1 MLHRTKPRVAVTFAL
16 MALAACGTPPPRSP
30 AKPEVSIPE
39 AKVRPC
45 FTLRAGDELRPKDAQ
60 KLLASLVEN
69 VHLGPEDEALRQ
81 PKSLRDVKAMLRKDL
96 VYFYANGA
104 AYARTLET
112 LEGRLAEAQ
121 LELLLGDAMLVAS
134 QVLTNQHAWVGGH
147 LRVARANLAGESRD
161 TTSDRGRML
170 SQLIRAVEEGNA
182 ISDALGA
189 VAPIHIARGAELVRA
204 LQKEAPTDVRTVML
218 LAEYHRMR
226 GEWTEFDAAIRV
238 AESAERAP
246 SLCYLKSM
254 ALLER
259 DKKPQAAAKALRE
272 CLVQRPKF
280 VRAQAALVLVASRP
294 EGLAR
299 ELALLKT
306 MDEEHYLVM
315 LLEPTLAAN
324 QELLRLSEGSA
335 PRAAS
340 SGEH

>member
-1 MLHRTKPRVAVTFAL
+1 MPRLAAALAL
-16 MALAACGTPPPRSP
+16 MALTACGPPPQHSP
-30 AKPEVSIPE
+30 SKPPASVPV
-39 AKVRPC
+39 ARVRPC
-45 FTLRAGDELRPKDAQ
+45 FKLHVGNELRPKDAQ
-60 KLLASLVEN
+60 ALLASLVEN
-69 VHLGPEDEALRQ
+69 IHLGPEEEALRH
-81 PKSLRDVKAMLRKDL
+81 PKSLRDIKAMLRKDL

-104 AYARTLET
+104 SYAKTLDT
-112 LEGRLAEAQ
+112 LEGRFAEAE

-147 LRVARANLAGESRD
+147 LRVARANLAGESHD
-161 TTSDRGRML
+161 ASSDRGRTL
-170 SQLIRAVEEGNA
+170 AQLIRAVEEGNA
-182 ISDALGA
+182 ISDALGT
-189 VAPIHIARGAELVRA
+189 VAPIHVARGAELVRA
-204 LQKEAPTDVRTVML
+204 LQKEAPSDVRTVTL

-259 DKKPQAAAKALRE
+259 DRKPPAAVKALRE
-272 CLVQRPKF
+272 CLIQRPKF

-299 ELALLKT
+299 ELARLKT

-324 QELLRLSEGSA
+324 EELLRLSEGSA
-335 PRAAS
+335 PRAATP
-340 SGEH
+340 GEH